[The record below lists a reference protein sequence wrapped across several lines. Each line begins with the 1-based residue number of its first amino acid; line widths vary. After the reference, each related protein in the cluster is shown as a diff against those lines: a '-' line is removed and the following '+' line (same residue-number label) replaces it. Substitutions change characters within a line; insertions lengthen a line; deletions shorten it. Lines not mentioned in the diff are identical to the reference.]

1 MCSGFYVDKT
11 ITDWGGSGRPRIM
24 LVTQVAREFGG
35 QAQSFQVR
43 RPNNGFERHR
53 RSLRE
58 VRGDAAVASQQLVA
72 TWWDAS
78 LAKVNSDGLK
88 K

>member
-1 MCSGFYVDKT
+1 
-11 ITDWGGSGRPRIM
+11 M

-35 QAQSFQVR
+35 QAQSFQIR

-58 VRGDAAVASQQLVA
+58 VRGAAAVTAPA
-72 TWWDAS
+72 
-78 LAKVNSDGLK
+78 VNSNRMVGCFPC
-88 K
+88 